1 MGLVHKLFFYISYTQ
16 MAVGKND
23 IIVLIYAEI
32 YCNVSILAVIKNGSP
47 YGSCSVERALLYL

>member
-1 MGLVHKLFFYISYTQ
+1 